1 RVHARRAAGDVSRMV
16 YLLGSER
23 IGRGCPVAFLLRRP
37 PRRGGSPHLL
47 LSRRQRASGSRQ
59 SLCGYRDRGGA
70 AALMARP
77 HHGRHFPESVAR
89 ISARLL
95 RRRASFSCATSRL
108 YCPCQLARSTCSDFF
123 SSRYVA
129 SAWGVGAASVPST
142 TRNRVWS
149 LRLRL
154 VRSFGPEAL
163 IGGAKCGSCS
173 SPSRSAA
180 CASSEVKRSRRSSA
194 PLFALSCF
202 SCARTDRTASMAKKS
217 LFIASAISLASR
229 NCSAR
234 PLAGVL
240 TRGSI
245 LTSSG
250 CVWIALP
257 TMSLTV

>member
-37 PRRGGSPHLL
+37 PGRVGSPHLL

-77 HHGRHFPESVAR
+77 NDGRHFPESVAR

-108 YCPCQLARSTCSDFF
+108 CSTCQLARSTCSDFF

-129 SAWGVGAASVPST
+129 SAWGVGAASVAST
-142 TRNRVWS
+142 TRKRPCSSRWRPVK
-149 LRLRL
+149 
-154 VRSFGPEAL
+154 SFRPPTLG
-163 IGGAKCGSCS
+163 GGAKNGS
-173 SPSRSAA
+173 
-180 CASSEVKRSRRSSA
+180 
-194 PLFALSCF
+194 
-202 SCARTDRTASMAKKS
+202 
-217 LFIASAISLASR
+217 
-229 NCSAR
+229 
-234 PLAGVL
+234 
-240 TRGSI
+240 
-245 LTSSG
+245 
-250 CVWIALP
+250 
-257 TMSLTV
+257 